1 MPRERRLKDNQI
13 IQILCRSDDAVA
25 IYTGEEILIEV
36 ANPAMQAAWGRDAS
50 VIGLTLSEALPE
62 IEDQPFLGM
71 LQEVWRTG
79 IDNVGTAIPAELL
92 VDGKLQHYYFD
103 YAYRA
108 VKDENGQVYAI
119 FHTARDVTEKVNDR
133 EELKVA
139 REREELL
146 EREQALNEELAAAN
160 EELFATNEDL
170 SAAQERLRILNQE
183 LEDRVDERT
192 AELSRSE
199 SRLRYLLSDAPVAIA
214 VLRGRELIVES
225 ANKMVLN
232 AWGKTDEIIGKTLPE
247 AIPEL
252 DGQEF
257 LGILDAVY
265 TEGEPFYGSE
275 VKALLRQNGRLEEVY
290 FNFVYQPIKDEA
302 GKTNGIMITA
312 SIVTEQVF
320 GRNQVQHLNEE
331 LIAINEELNESQDL
345 LMSTNL
351 DLKAS
356 EMRLDKIISELPVPV
371 VVLMGPDQ
379 IIATTNEALLKYW
392 DRTKE
397 EVTGKTMLQVFPELK
412 SQPYPDLWKRVL
424 AGEGS
429 VASIEIPVTYKDKLE
444 GTERSFYIDY
454 HCQALTDLGG
464 NNVGVIS
471 TILDVTEKVRS
482 RKQIEK
488 AEAQLRLAI
497 ESSELGTW
505 YIDVITREFKP
516 SRRLKQI
523 FGFYEEEDMLYDAT
537 TNQIL
542 DEYRQL
548 VTEAVDHAILNGT
561 SYDMEYPIKGFRD
574 GAIRWVRATGKLYGE
589 DANGHASFS
598 GTVQNITQ
606 RKLEEQ
612 RKDDF
617 LSIASHELKTPITT
631 LKGALQLLNRYKD
644 NLSSAIVP
652 RLIEQAN
659 GSVEKI
665 TNLIDDLLNTTR
677 TNEGQL
683 HLNLSTFIV
692 SKLLDDCCQH
702 VRIGGKHDLIVQG
715 DLQLEVEADE
725 ARIDQVVVN
734 LVNNATKYA
743 PDSRKIYLLIED
755 LGHLARV
762 SVRDSGPGI
771 PEEKIP
777 HLFDRYYRADYG
789 GAQYSGLGLGLYISA
804 EIIKRHNGEIGVES
818 KPGEGSTFWFT
829 VPKKVG

>member
-25 IYTGEEILIEV
+25 IYTGAEILIEV

-50 VIGLTLSEALPE
+50 VIGLTLLEALPK

-71 LQEVWRTG
+71 LQEVWKTG
-79 IDNVGTAIPAELL
+79 IDNVGTAIPADLL
-92 VDGKLQHYYFD
+92 IDGKLQRYYFD

-119 FHTARDVTEKVNDR
+119 FHTARDVTEKVNDQ

-146 EREQALNEELAAAN
+146 KREQVLNEELAAAN
-160 EELFATNEDL
+160 EKLI
-170 SAAQERLRILNQE
+170 AAQERLRILNHE
-183 LEDRVDERT
+183 LEDRVVERT

-225 ANKMVLN
+225 ANKMVLK

-252 DGQEF
+252 NGQGF
-257 LGILDAVY
+257 LDILNAVY

-275 VKALLRQNGRLEEVY
+275 VKALLRQNGKLEEVY
-290 FNFVYQPIKDEA
+290 FNFVYQPIKDES
-302 GKTNGIMITA
+302 GNTDGIMITA

-356 EMRLDKIISELPVPV
+356 EMRLDKIISQLPVPV

-397 EVTGKTMLQVFPELK
+397 EVAGKTMLQVFPELK

-424 AGEGS
+424 AGEGP
-429 VASIEIPVTYKDKLE
+429 VAKLEIPVTYSDKLG
-444 GTERSFYIDY
+444 GTEHSFHIDY
-454 HCQALTDLGG
+454 HCQVLTDLGG

-497 ESSELGTW
+497 ESSKLGTW
-505 YIDVITREFKP
+505 YIDALTREFKP
-516 SRRLKQI
+516 SGRLKQI
-523 FGFYEEEDMLYDAT
+523 FGFYEDEDMPYDAA

-542 DEYRQL
+542 AEYRQL
-548 VTEAVDHAILNGT
+548 VTEAVDDAILNGT

-589 DANGHASFS
+589 DDNGQASFS
-598 GTVQNITQ
+598 GTVQNITE

-644 NLSSAIVP
+644 NLSSGIVP

-677 TNEGQL
+677 TKEGQL

-702 VRIGGKHDLIVQG
+702 VRIGRKHELIVQG
-715 DLQLEVEADE
+715 DLLLKVEADE

-743 PDSRKIYLLIED
+743 PDSRNIYLLIED
-755 LGHLARV
+755 LGHVARI

-771 PEEKIP
+771 PQEKIP

-804 EIIKRHNGEIGVES
+804 EIIKRHDGEIGVES
-818 KPGEGSTFWFT
+818 KLGEGSTFWFT
-829 VPKKVG
+829 LPKKVL

>member
-13 IQILCRSDDAVA
+13 IQILCRSYDAVA
-25 IYTGEEILIEV
+25 IYTGAEILIEV

-71 LQEVWRTG
+71 LQEVWKTG
-79 IDNVGTAIPAELL
+79 IDNVGTAIPADLL
-92 VDGKLQHYYFD
+92 IDGKLQRYYFD

-108 VKDENGQVYAI
+108 VKDENGKVYAI

-146 EREQALNEELAAAN
+146 KREQVLNEELAAAN
-160 EELFATNEDL
+160 EKLI
-170 SAAQERLRILNQE
+170 AAQERLRILNQE
-183 LEDRVDERT
+183 LEDRVVERT

-225 ANKMVLN
+225 ANKMVLK

-252 DGQEF
+252 NGQGF
-257 LGILDAVY
+257 LDILNAVY

-275 VKALLRQNGRLEEVY
+275 VKALLRQNGKLEEVY
-290 FNFVYQPIKDEA
+290 FNFVYQPIKDES
-302 GKTNGIMITA
+302 GNTDGIMITA

-356 EMRLDKIISELPVPV
+356 EMRLDKILSQLPVPV

-397 EVTGKTMLQVFPELK
+397 EVAGKTMLQVFPELRN
-412 SQPYPDLWKRVL
+412 QPYPDLWKRVL
-424 AGEGS
+424 AGEGP
-429 VASIEIPVTYKDKLE
+429 VAKLEIPVTYSDKLS
-444 GTERSFYIDY
+444 GTERSFHIDY
-454 HCQALTDLGG
+454 HCQVLTDLGG

-497 ESSELGTW
+497 ESSKLGTW
-505 YIDVITREFKP
+505 YIDALTREFKP
-516 SRRLKQI
+516 SGRLKQI
-523 FGFYEEEDMLYDAT
+523 FGFYEDEDMPYDAA

-542 DEYRQL
+542 DEYRLL
-548 VTEAVDHAILNGT
+548 VTEAVDDAILNGT

-589 DANGHASFS
+589 DDNGQASFS
-598 GTVQNITQ
+598 GTVQNITE

-644 NLSSAIVP
+644 NLSSGIVP

-677 TNEGQL
+677 TKEGQL

-702 VRIGGKHDLIVQG
+702 VRIGRKHELIVQG
-715 DLQLEVEADE
+715 DLLLKVEADE

-734 LVNNATKYA
+734 LVNNATKYG
-743 PDSRKIYLLIED
+743 PDSRNIYLLIED
-755 LGHLARV
+755 LVHVARI

-771 PEEKIP
+771 PREKIP

-818 KPGEGSTFWFT
+818 KLGEGSTFWFT
-829 VPKKVG
+829 LPKKVL

>member
-25 IYTGEEILIEV
+25 IYTGAEILIEV
-36 ANPAMQAAWGRDAS
+36 ANPAMQTAWGRDAS

-71 LQEVWRTG
+71 LQEVWKTG
-79 IDNVGTAIPAELL
+79 IDNVGTAIPADLL
-92 VDGKLQHYYFD
+92 IDGKLQRYYFD

-146 EREQALNEELAAAN
+146 KREQVLNEELATAN
-160 EELFATNEDL
+160 EKLI
-170 SAAQERLRILNQE
+170 AAQERLRILNHE
-183 LEDRVDERT
+183 LEDRVVERT

-225 ANKMVLN
+225 ANKMVLK

-252 DGQEF
+252 NGQGF
-257 LGILDAVY
+257 LDILNAVY

-275 VKALLRQNGRLEEVY
+275 VKALLRQNGKLEEVY
-290 FNFVYQPIKDEA
+290 FNFVYQPIKDES
-302 GKTNGIMITA
+302 GNTDGIMITA

-331 LIAINEELNESQDL
+331 LIAINEELNESQGL

-356 EMRLDKIISELPVPV
+356 EMRLDKIISQLPVPV
-371 VVLMGPDQ
+371 VVLMGQDQ

-397 EVTGKTMLQVFPELK
+397 EVAGKTMLQVFPELRN
-412 SQPYPDLWKRVL
+412 QPYPDLWKRVL
-424 AGEGS
+424 AGEGP
-429 VASIEIPVTYKDKLE
+429 VAKLEIPVTYSDKLG
-444 GTERSFYIDY
+444 GTEHSFHIDY

-497 ESSELGTW
+497 ESSKLGTW
-505 YIDVITREFKP
+505 YIDALTREFKP
-516 SRRLKQI
+516 SGRLKQI
-523 FGFYEEEDMLYDAT
+523 FGFYEDEDMPYNAA

-548 VTEAVDHAILNGT
+548 VTEAVDDAILNGT
-561 SYDMEYPIKGFRD
+561 SYDMEYRIKGFRD

-589 DANGHASFS
+589 DDNGQASFS
-598 GTVQNITQ
+598 GTVQNITE

-644 NLSSAIVP
+644 NLSSGIVP

-677 TNEGQL
+677 TKEGQL

-702 VRIGGKHDLIVQG
+702 VRIGRKHELIVQG
-715 DLQLEVEADE
+715 DLLLKVEADE

-743 PDSRKIYLLIED
+743 PDSRDIYLLIED
-755 LGHLARV
+755 LGHVARI

-771 PEEKIP
+771 PKEKIP

-818 KPGEGSTFWFT
+818 KLGEGSTFWFT
-829 VPKKVG
+829 LPKKVL